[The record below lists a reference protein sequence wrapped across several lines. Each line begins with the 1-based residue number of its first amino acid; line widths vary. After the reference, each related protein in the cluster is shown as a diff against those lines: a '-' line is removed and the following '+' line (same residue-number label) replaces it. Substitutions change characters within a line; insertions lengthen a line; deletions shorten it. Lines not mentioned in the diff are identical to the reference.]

1 MDAVTEDTSAEPGRV
16 SSTVARSSDFVV
28 MLALALHRQG
38 MACHH
43 LESLLAR
50 VAARLRLEAHMLS
63 LPTAFLASFLD
74 GDSVAGP
81 RSVILRL
88 DPGTMDLTRQSKL
101 IMVGRSVAE
110 GSLSLDEATRRIS
123 EIESEPGSPWWT
135 QIPAGTIV
143 AGAASRLFGGGL
155 AEVLL
160 GCIIGL
166 LIVVMTRAFRGTRA
180 DRLLHPLAA
189 VLAAAVASLGATWLV
204 AVSPT
209 ITVLGGLML
218 LLPGYAFTVALDEL
232 AARHLVAGTSRI
244 AGALT
249 VILFLG
255 LSVLLAGKLA
265 ATAPGRPLI
274 AALPALPG
282 WFDVAAIAL
291 GLLGLAVWFR
301 TPWRDLPWVIVLGG
315 VAEVI
320 ERGTVSA
327 LDVPLASALAA
338 LFLAL
343 SCNSVARLAGRVANA
358 VLAPSLMLLLPGSLG
373 LRTLF
378 ALSDKNVISGVETAY
393 QMVLVAVAI
402 VTGLLLGNLVIPSR
416 KH

>member
-1 MDAVTEDTSAEPGRV
+1 MDPVAVGAAADSA
-16 SSTVARSSDFVV
+16 SSPAGAMRSSDFVV
-28 MLALALHRQG
+28 TLARALHRQG

-50 VAARLRLEAHMLS
+50 VAARLGIEAHMLS

-74 GDSVAGP
+74 GESAGP

-88 DPGTMDLTRQSKL
+88 DPGTMDLSRQSKL
-101 IMVGRSVAE
+101 IMVGRSVAD
-110 GSLSLDEATRRIS
+110 GSLSLDEARRRVS
-123 EIESEPGSPWWT
+123 EIESEPGLPWWL
-135 QIPAGTIV
+135 QIPAGTVV

-160 GCIIGL
+160 GCVIGL
-166 LIVVMTRAFRGTRA
+166 LAVVLTRAVRETRA
-180 DRLLHPLAA
+180 ARLHVPLAA
-189 VLAAAVASLGATWLV
+189 VIAAAVASQGATWLV
-204 AVSPT
+204 AASPT
-209 ITVLGGLML
+209 VTVLGGLML

-265 ATAPGRPLI
+265 TAVPARPI
-274 AALPALPG
+274 IDALPALPR
-282 WFDVAAIAL
+282 WFDVVAITL

-301 TPWRDLPWVIVLGG
+301 TPLRDLPWVIVLGG
-315 VAEVI
+315 LAEVI
-320 ERGTVSA
+320 ERAAVPA
-327 LDVPLASALAA
+327 LDVPLASSLAA

-358 VLAPSLMLLLPGSLG
+358 VLAPSLMLLVPGSLG

-378 ALSDKNVISGVETAY
+378 ALSDRNVVSGVETAY

-416 KH
+416 RQ